1 MNVFIYVE
9 KNLLCSSNRPYLY
22 ILSYGNPFS
31 QETLNFLVS
40 SLRTTFVLYNEMD
53 INNVHDLV
61 KSIDELN
68 IDNIP
73 AWAAILING
82 IKILSVQLETVSNLT
97 ERVQKLEEFK
107 QVSEVVS
114 SRLENDNKRLRSII
128 ESLGA
133 KIDDQEQRSRNMCLL
148 FYGIEEKADED
159 TDDVVLKI
167 VNETLELQDFRIDD
181 IQRSHRVGPNGKSQ
195 QQARQLRSSQSPS
208 KPKTRPIIVR
218 FSNYRDRYKI
228 FKVKKGFV
236 ELDK

>member
-1 MNVFIYVE
+1 
-9 KNLLCSSNRPYLY
+9 
-22 ILSYGNPFS
+22 
-31 QETLNFLVS
+31 
-40 SLRTTFVLYNEMD
+40 MD

-148 FYGIEEKADED
+148 FHGIE
-159 TDDVVLKI
+159 
-167 VNETLELQDFRIDD
+167 
-181 IQRSHRVGPNGKSQ
+181 
-195 QQARQLRSSQSPS
+195 
-208 KPKTRPIIVR
+208 
-218 FSNYRDRYKI
+218 
-228 FKVKKGFV
+228 
-236 ELDK
+236 